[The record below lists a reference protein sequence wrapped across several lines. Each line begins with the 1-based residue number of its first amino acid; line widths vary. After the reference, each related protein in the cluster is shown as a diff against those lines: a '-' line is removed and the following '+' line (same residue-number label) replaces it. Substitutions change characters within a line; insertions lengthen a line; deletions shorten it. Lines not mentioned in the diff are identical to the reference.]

1 MFIQPQF
8 IFVLSAAFLFE
19 CPLVDREAL
28 FFSSSLLS
36 FLYVCGEGR
45 REEQDDRYKADGRNI
60 SSRKVDFTSDLKKKD
75 KHLYFDNRQEKIQL
89 IMSMYFWIKI
99 SDKSDLNVE
108 VGEEDRKTD
117 HVNDLEVEPTEGHTT
132 RPDDGTQG
140 LQHC

>member
-1 MFIQPQF
+1 M
-8 IFVLSAAFLFE
+8 
-19 CPLVDREAL
+19 
-28 FFSSSLLS
+28 
-36 FLYVCGEGR
+36 
-45 REEQDDRYKADGRNI
+45 
-60 SSRKVDFTSDLKKKD
+60 
-75 KHLYFDNRQEKIQL
+75 YFDNRQEKIQL